1 LERRFGDLL
10 PHTKA
15 GRRHEELDEAVKAIG
30 GNVFWRSGRRGQ
42 VCPESGEGCFEGIP
56 AFMNGTEIR
65 QLNAEDAAEYQAV
78 FLGAL
83 QSAPAAFAADYGEES
98 ARSSDQIAERFRRE
112 VIFGAFVD
120 GRLCAIATF
129 LQQTALKRRHV
140 GMIWNMYVSEERRG
154 TGLADVL
161 FKYVLES
168 ASLKVDQVE
177 LYVAVDN
184 PRGSKFYRRFG
195 FESYGVMPRAL
206 RVQGADFD
214 ALMMVKKFR

>member
-1 LERRFGDLL
+1 
-10 PHTKA
+10 
-15 GRRHEELDEAVKAIG
+15 
-30 GNVFWRSGRRGQ
+30 
-42 VCPESGEGCFEGIP
+42 
-56 AFMNGTEIR
+56 MNRTEIR

-98 ARSSDQIAERFRRE
+98 GPAPIKSRSGFDARSSSEHLWTDACVQ
-112 VIFGAFVD
+112 
-120 GRLCAIATF
+120 IATF
-129 LQQTALKRRHV
+129 LQQASPKRRHV

-154 TGLADVL
+154 TGLADIL
-161 FKYVLES
+161 FKHVLQA
-168 ASLKVDQVE
+168 ASQKVDQVE
-177 LYVAVDN
+177 LYVAVEN
-184 PRGSKFYRRFG
+184 PRGSKFYRKFG

>member
-1 LERRFGDLL
+1 M
-10 PHTKA
+10 
-15 GRRHEELDEAVKAIG
+15 
-30 GNVFWRSGRRGQ
+30 S
-42 VCPESGEGCFEGIP
+42 
-56 AFMNGTEIR
+56 GTEIR

-98 ARSSDQIAERFRRE
+98 ARSSDQIAERLRRE
-112 VIFGAFVD
+112 VIYGAFVD

-129 LQQTALKRRHV
+129 LQQASPKRRHV

-154 TGLADVL
+154 TGLADIL
-161 FKYVLES
+161 FKYVLEA

-177 LYVAVDN
+177 LYVAVEN
-184 PRGSKFYRRFG
+184 PRGGKFYRKFG

>member
-1 LERRFGDLL
+1 M
-10 PHTKA
+10 H
-15 GRRHEELDEAVKAIG
+15 
-30 GNVFWRSGRRGQ
+30 
-42 VCPESGEGCFEGIP
+42 
-56 AFMNGTEIR
+56 GTEIR

-83 QSAPAAFAADYGEES
+83 QSAPTAFAADYAEES

-129 LQQTALKRRHV
+129 LQQASPKRRHV

-154 TGLADVL
+154 TGLAEIL
-161 FKYVLES
+161 FKYVLEA

-177 LYVAVDN
+177 LYVAVEN
-184 PRGSKFYRRFG
+184 QRGTKFYGKFG

-206 RVQGADFD
+206 RVGGADFD
-214 ALMMVKKFR
+214 ALMMVKRFR